1 MFSSFIFS
9 SHQYSVSDE
18 RAEGIISTAL
28 KNQENIKQ
36 RNSIAVVAGIN
47 GAGKSCVISRFFGIN
62 PPDVYSSTGI
72 ADRSY
77 RGLAHHIASLGFDSW
92 ELLLGNSMLEICAPQ
107 LPLVPEASSV
117 PGSAAA
123 PTTTPTTT
131 TSQHQ
136 VRNPVSVIQRFLR
149 KLRFTSS
156 RESDLSPSSPSF
168 SLFSSNA
175 ADESSSQQLLRRS
188 PASFAMI
195 QIMKRKRGSEPSV
208 VHLLHMIDTG
218 GQPEFMEVIPSLLHN
233 SNLTILVLNLVQ
245 GLDVYPEIAFYE
257 EGKATKRPNPSS
269 LTNRQIIQ
277 RLARTMQAK
286 ITSQAEG
293 KHSKII
299 VIGTHRDCVKKEEL
313 PVVLAVINKALN
325 EIFSSSLQDMLIVN
339 VSLDEIV
346 FPVNSIDPDTVDL
359 QSFDTIRQKISQCT
373 AEDDDINTPISFF
386 MFEQD
391 VMELAQQLQREVL
404 SRQECLQIGRTL
416 KMGEEVVQAAL
427 IYFHQRTIFMYFQHV
442 LPNVVFVN
450 PQNPLNVYK
459 AIVFFSYQVKSG
471 SVRGLQAKVLKL
483 LEKACIS
490 ESLLQ
495 EESFAKCFHRN
506 IYEPR
511 DAIELFRYLYSIS
524 PLSEEEQQP
533 AKSQQLPSP
542 YPMVAS
548 QVRQKEVE
556 REYLMMSLLPDIPN
570 NEIEKILPPSSNV
583 SPLVIQFSGDCVPIG
598 CFGNMIACAIS
609 QHKWSF
615 NLKVYSPKH
624 NIVTLC
630 PPDLPLNVT
639 LVDSAQFL
647 QVHINSDGL
656 EEKDLLNFC
665 RKIQSKIFAIL
676 KEVFHRMHFTNLE
689 VRPAFLCSCDE
700 SSSLHLATTC
710 PDPRDGVDA
719 TYLICN
725 ETGERQ
731 GKLEW
736 RHSVWFEGCKDK
748 RGENIIFYY
757 FGSFI
762 LIPSRQR
769 EYILGII
776 SFFFFFPPFLT
787 SSVSTTAYSSIVVGF
802 QDLL

>member
-1 MFSSFIFS
+1 MFFSSFIFS

-72 ADRSY
+72 TDRSY

-92 ELLLGNSMLEICAPQ
+92 ELLLGNSMLEICAP
-107 LPLVPEASSV
+107 LVLEASSV

-136 VRNPVSVIQRFLR
+136 VRNPVSIIQSFLR

-156 RESDLSPSSPSF
+156 RESDLSPSSSPSF
-168 SLFSSNA
+168 SQFSSHA
-175 ADESSSQQLLRRS
+175 ADESSSQPLLRRS
-188 PASFAMI
+188 HASFAMMH
-195 QIMKRKRGSEPSV
+195 IMKHKRGTEPSV
-208 VHLLHMIDTG
+208 LHLLHMIDTG

-233 SNLTILVLNLVQ
+233 SNLTILVLNLAQ

-286 ITSQAEG
+286 ITSQAGG

-299 VIGTHRDCVKKEEL
+299 VIGTHRDCVTKEEL
-313 PVVLAVINKALN
+313 PAVLAVINKALK
-325 EIFSSSLQDMLIVN
+325 EIFSSSLQDMLIVY
-339 VSLDEIV
+339 VSLEEIV
-346 FPVNSIDPDTVDL
+346 FPVNSVDPDTVDL

-391 VMELAQQLQREVL
+391 VMELAKQLQREVL
-404 SRQECLQIGRTL
+404 SRQECLQIGRRL
-416 KMGEEVVQAAL
+416 QMSEEVVQAAL

-459 AIVFFSYQVKSG
+459 AIVCFSYQVKSG
-471 SVRGLQAKVLKL
+471 SFRGLQAKVLKL

-495 EESFAKCFHRN
+495 EDCFAECFHRN

-533 AKSQQLPSP
+533 PNSRKLPSACP
-542 YPMVAS
+542 TVAS

-615 NLKVYSPKH
+615 NLKVHSPKH

-647 QVHINSDGL
+647 QVHINSNGL

-710 PDPRDGVDA
+710 PDPRDGLDA
-719 TYLICN
+719 TYLICS
-725 ETGERQ
+725 ETGDRQ

-736 RHSVWFEGCKDK
+736 RHRVWFEGCKD
-748 RGENIIFYY
+748 RGE
-757 FGSFI
+757 
-762 LIPSRQR
+762 
-769 EYILGII
+769 EE
-776 SFFFFFPPFLT
+776 
-787 SSVSTTAYSSIVVGF
+787 
-802 QDLL
+802 